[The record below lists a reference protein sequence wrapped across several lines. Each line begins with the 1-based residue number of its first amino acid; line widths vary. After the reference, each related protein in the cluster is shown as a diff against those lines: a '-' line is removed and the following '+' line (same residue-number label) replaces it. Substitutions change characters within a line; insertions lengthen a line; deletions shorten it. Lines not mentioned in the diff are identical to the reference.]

1 MTDLIQLR
9 EPLWLLLA
17 LLPVL
22 LMALSFLFHRWQRT
36 NYADAHLRDWVIS
49 KHSAQQASRWWQL
62 ICTHLAWMAFAIA
75 MAGPRIPIK
84 YLDTQQQYT
93 SQLYVLVDLSASMSA
108 ADIQPSRIER
118 VKLELLDLIDRLQHT
133 QMGLIVFAA
142 QPHVLTPPT
151 ADKTALRHYVQT
163 LRAGLLPTAGT
174 QMLNAIDF
182 ARLQLKSA
190 NDVSNAIL
198 LITDGEHHLSAQQLT
213 DALPQLIEQ
222 LKRQRIQ
229 LYTLGVGS
237 TQGAAILTADKGW
250 LNDENQAAVSRLNTD
265 YLQQLAELGNGQ
277 FQRIRDDDSD
287 WQTLYDQG
295 IAQMSL
301 TTLQQ
306 QQDELVQWRELFG
319 GFILGG
325 ILLLV
330 LSIWQPRLRHVQSL
344 LMLPLLYFSLFSL
357 SEDTFAA
364 ESEYAHA
371 YRLYQQG
378 DLQAAKKSFAS
389 VPGYTARFAQA
400 SCAYQLQE
408 YKQAIPLF
416 VQAILQA
423 GTDQQRA
430 DAIFNLANSYFKL
443 AQYAQA
449 KQLYTDVLR
458 YQPGNHAASVNL
470 EYAVAL
476 EKQATSQQTSKAL
489 REGTGPRTADAPP
502 NMDIERGRL
511 SLGDATNNNT
521 DASLTATDTS
531 PQQATE
537 ILLQQSR
544 PASEQIEYSEDP
556 SWTYNITTL
565 SELHLQHQRPDVDES
580 ELWQRLFEIEEGF
593 MAAQEEPKTL
603 PGVKPW

>member
-1 MTDLIQLR
+1 MSALVQLR

-22 LMALSFLFHRWQRT
+22 LSVVSLLLHRSNRT
-36 NYADAHLRDWVIS
+36 SYADAHLRDWVIS
-49 KHSAQQASRWWQL
+49 QRSTQQASRWWQL

-93 SQLYVLVDLSASMSA
+93 AQLYVLVDLSASMSA

-118 VKLELLDLIDRLQHT
+118 VKLELLDLIERLQHT

-151 ADKTALRHYVQT
+151 TDKAVLRHYVQT
-163 LRAGLLPTAGT
+163 LRAGLLPTAGSQT
-174 QMLNAIDF
+174 LNALDF
-182 ARLQLKSA
+182 ARLQFKSE
-190 NDVSNAIL
+190 NNVNNAML
-198 LITDGEHHLSAQQLT
+198 LISDGEHHLNTQQLT
-213 DALPQLIEQ
+213 DALPPLIEQ

-237 TQGAAILTADKGW
+237 TQGAAILTTDKGW
-250 LNDENQAAVSRLNTD
+250 LNDENQAVVSRLNAD

-287 WQTLYDQG
+287 WQALYDQG
-295 IAQMSL
+295 VAQMPFTAS
-301 TTLQQ
+301 QQ
-306 QQDELVQWRELFG
+306 QQEELVQWRELFG

-330 LSIWQPRLRHVQSL
+330 LSIGAPRLRHVQSL
-344 LMLPLLYFSLFSL
+344 LVLPLIYFSLISFSN
-357 SEDTFAA
+357 DTYAA
-364 ESEYAHA
+364 EADYAHA
-371 YRLYQQG
+371 YRLYLQG

-458 YQPGNHAASVNL
+458 YQPTNHAAAVNL

-476 EKQATSQQTSKAL
+476 EKQATSKQPSKAL

-511 SLGDATNNNT
+511 SLGDATNNNADT
-521 DASLTATDTS
+521 PLTATDTS
-531 PQQATE
+531 PQQAAE

-544 PASEQIEYSEDP
+544 PASEQVEYSDDP
-556 SWTYNITTL
+556 SWTYDITTL
-565 SELHLQHQRPDVDES
+565 TELHQQHQRPDIDES
-580 ELWQRLFEIEEGF
+580 ALWQRLFEIEEGF